1 MEQFIVLDKNGPFKV
16 EVSKLGVDTCFF
28 FPLSF
33 RMKHQMNCKTK
44 QNFSPKENTVDDS
57 LTFNL
62 HFFRTISTSF
72 ETDYR
77 EINKRLVLFLIMS

>member
-16 EVSKLGVDTCFF
+16 EVSKLGDTCFF
-28 FPLSF
+28 FPFSF
-33 RMKHQMNCKTK
+33 RMKHHMNCKTK

-72 ETDYR
+72 ETDYC
-77 EINKRLVLFLIMS
+77 EINKRLVVGSS